1 MKQKRGKCW
10 KLQIFQGKLQVF
22 FSYLSKMEIVCSITR
37 LYSNLFYS
45 LFLPFFILKIFK
57 FKYYKVFVRHSA
69 SISKFEWFEQLWC
82 IRITHSYILRR
93 KKNMLNFYF
102 SALSFRHCKCYCF
115 FNIAYQAYQQLNNVE
130 VMLKRDSI
138 SC

>member
-37 LYSNLFYS
+37 LYSSLFYS

-69 SISKFEWFEQLWC
+69 SISKFEWFEQPCMSPPAGPWKC
-82 IRITHSYILRR
+82 PDNNNNNSDNNNNNYNYSIGNRRIVIMIIIVIREGMITWR
-93 KKNMLNFYF
+93 KEK
-102 SALSFRHCKCYCF
+102 AW
-115 FNIAYQAYQQLNNVE
+115 
-130 VMLKRDSI
+130 
-138 SC
+138 